1 MKIRSGNGSGRLYTL
16 LQTLSHHASVSAGGG
31 VRPQGAS
38 QEEKN
43 TISNPDFVM
52 RSFRPLS
59 DGRPDD
65 RGKRVARI
73 RELVRTGSY
82 HVDLEAVSDRV
93 LQALLL
99 WRFAEKAGG
108 IPLKGTWG
116 DTPEC
121 SVRNRATCQKTG
133 GSC

>member
-1 MKIRSGNGSGRLYTL
+1 MKIRSGNGSGRPSRF

-38 QEEKN
+38 QEEKDR
-43 TISNPDFVM
+43 ISNPDFVM
-52 RSFRPLS
+52 GRFMPPP

-73 RELVRTGSY
+73 RELIQAGSY
-82 HVDLEAVSDRV
+82 QVDLEAVSDRV

-99 WRFAEKAGG
+99 WRFAEKTGG
-108 IPLKGTWG
+108 IP
-116 DTPEC
+116 
-121 SVRNRATCQKTG
+121 S
-133 GSC
+133 